1 MKTIK
6 FNITGTSLKI
16 YDNGL
21 YMYLNNVDK
30 VLIKPYIWISYNEY
44 NFTTTD
50 TIEHFVFG

>member
-21 YMYLNNVDK
+21 YMYLNNVEK
-30 VLIKPYIWISYNEY
+30 ILIKPYIWISRNEY
-44 NFTTTD
+44 SFTTTNA
-50 TIEHFVFG
+50 IEHFVFG